1 MALISLYIYKN
12 VCVNETVSHTLVS
25 SELRANARD
34 NRANLARERTFVCV
48 PYDLRAE
55 IKERVEL
62 RT

>member
-1 MALISLYIYKN
+1 
-12 VCVNETVSHTLVS
+12 VNETVSHTLVS